1 MNMPAVPA
9 VAVITRTKNRPK
21 MLERAFASVL
31 GQSVGD
37 WVHVVVN
44 DGGDPAPVDALAE
57 RYREAYA
64 GRLQVIHNPESLGM
78 EAASNVGIARSHSRF
93 IVIHDDD
100 DSWEPTFLEETAGFL
115 EQSAGR
121 YHGVVT
127 QAWRI
132 VEDAETLEEQ
142 ERGLVPPVD
151 NITAAT
157 LVATNLFP
165 PIAFLFERA
174 AYAEVGPFR
183 EGFPVLGDWEF
194 NIRFVRRFDIGVLPR
209 PLARWHHRPA
219 SADAATGNSIFAA
232 ADKHAAYRGLL
243 RNELLRED
251 LAGGRTGL
259 GVLAGVG
266 SILETL
272 LLVRDG
278 LLRDEIRQQIGGRD
292 EKIEA
297 LHRQIEGQIGD
308 ILNHQQQARDRD
320 ALIGDLHRQLEA
332 RIGELQSLQRQ
343 AEAWVG
349 DLRRQI
355 EERDDVIRTLHRQLE
370 DQIRLT
376 DEVNRALRERLPV
389 PAWLRGSLPY
399 RATRSLARRLFG
411 LRSH

>member
-1 MNMPAVPA
+1 MNMPAIPA

-57 RYREAYA
+57 RYKDAYA
-64 GRLQVIHNPESLGM
+64 GRLRVIHNPDSLGM
-78 EAASNVGIARSHSRF
+78 EAASNVGIARSDSRF

-100 DSWEPTFLEETAGFL
+100 DSWEPTFLEETTGFL
-115 EQSAGR
+115 ERSAGR

-151 NITAAT
+151 NVTAAT

-251 LAGGRTGL
+251 LAEGRTGL

-297 LHRQIEGQIGD
+297 LHRQVEGQIGN
-308 ILNHQQQARDRD
+308 ILDLQQQVKERD
-320 ALIGDLHRQLEA
+320 ALIGDLHRQIEG
-332 RIGELQSLQRQ
+332 RIGEIQSLHRQ
-343 AEAWVG
+343 T
-349 DLRRQI
+349 
-355 EERDDVIRTLHRQLE
+355 EERDEVIRTLHRQLE
-370 DQIRLT
+370 EQIRIADSANEALR
-376 DEVNRALRERLPV
+376 RALSERLPV
-389 PAWLRGSLPY
+389 PSWLRGSLPY
-399 RATRSLARRLFG
+399 RATRFLARRLFG